1 MLVCAEQ
8 AADVDDDLSNCA
20 LFVCCRSQAQQSQSA
35 HSVANTESE
44 HFFACCC
51 CFRRRRRRRLADVV
65 AQQQVSCARC
75 LGVRKFAQVCAFSFS
90 LFLSLN
96 LFLCLQTTSCFFSLL
111 FLSFSFAHTH
121 TVSSC
126 RRSFAF
132 YSPTKLFIHHKLES
146 RQQATHSITG
156 GSCKNKCFTA
166 SETVAV
172 AACCVCGE

>member
-75 LGVRKFAQVCAFSFS
+75 VGRAQVRSSVRFLFLTLSLVKPFPLFADDELFFLSSLS
-90 LFLSLN
+90 LFFVRSHAHSELLS
-96 LFLCLQTTSCFFSLL
+96 S
-111 FLSFSFAHTH
+111 
-121 TVSSC
+121 
-126 RRSFAF
+126 
-132 YSPTKLFIHHKLES
+132 
-146 RQQATHSITG
+146 
-156 GSCKNKCFTA
+156 
-166 SETVAV
+166 
-172 AACCVCGE
+172 